1 MRPSI
6 DAFLAEVERLSAA
19 TVEIDE
25 PRGSAEVRVG
35 SQHVARIDLRDGHV
49 LVKAPADTIP
59 ALQRLFPASRPTAE
73 GLAFEVDEP
82 PDRAQALAAIRR
94 RVGVQWLVPQFRA
107 GSP

>member
-6 DAFLAEVERLSAA
+6 DAFIAEVEHLSAA
-19 TVEIDE
+19 TVEIDDA
-25 PRGSAEVRVG
+25 RGSAEVGVG

-59 ALQRLFPASRPTAE
+59 ALQRLFPAARPTAE
-73 GLAFEVDEP
+73 GIAFHVDDP
-82 PDRAQALAAIRR
+82 RDRAQALAAIRR
-94 RVGVQWLVPQFRA
+94 RVGVQWLVPQYRA